1 MCLLTCGY
9 DWRVPDPFIDLH
21 AHSSV
26 SDGTEPPADL
36 VRAAAAAGLDAV
48 ALTDHDTTAG
58 WADAAD
64 AARELPLTLVP
75 GLELSTRIGYRSVH
89 VLGYLVDPD
98 DAALSAE
105 TDRIRDG
112 RLSRAHR
119 MVDRIGEDHPIT
131 WRDVLAQASP
141 GATIGRPHIADA
153 LVARGLEPDRSAA
166 FRGILHPASGYYEPH
181 DAPTPLR
188 GVELIRAAGGVPVI
202 AHPAATSRGIVIDEA
217 GLRELVDAG
226 LGGLEVDHRENLA
239 HGKRTLLEWADR
251 YGLFV
256 TGSSDYHG
264 TGKPNRLG
272 EHRTSRRAFDEI
284 LSQAT
289 GSAPVVGPGSR
300 LP

>member
-1 MCLLTCGY
+1 M
-9 DWRVPDPFIDLH
+9 PDPFIDLH

-26 SDGTEPPADL
+26 SDGTERPAEL

-58 WADAAD
+58 WADAT
-64 AARELPLTLVP
+64 AAALELPLTLLP

-89 VLGYLVDPD
+89 VLGYLVDPEHPG
-98 DAALSAE
+98 LVEE
-105 TDRIRDG
+105 TTRIRDG

-119 MVDRIGEDHPIT
+119 MVDRIAEDHPIT
-131 WRDVLAQASP
+131 WADVLAQSSP

-153 LVARGLEPDRSAA
+153 LVARGLESDRSAA

-181 DAPTPLR
+181 EAPSPLR
-188 GVELIRAAGGVPVI
+188 GVELIRQAGGVPVI
-202 AHPAATSRGIVIDEA
+202 AHPAASSRGIVIDEPM
-217 GLRELVDAG
+217 LRSLVDAG

-239 HGKRTLLEWADR
+239 HGKRTLLDWATR
-251 YGLFV
+251 YDLFV

-272 EHRTSRRAFDEI
+272 EHRTARVSFDAI
-284 LSQAT
+284 VAQAT

-300 LP
+300 LS

>member
-1 MCLLTCGY
+1 V
-9 DWRVPDPFIDLH
+9 DSIVDVPDPFIDLH

-26 SDGTEPPADL
+26 SDGTERPAEL

-58 WADAAD
+58 WADASES
-64 AARELPLTLVP
+64 ARALPLTLLP
-75 GLELSTRIGYRSVH
+75 GLELSTRIGFRSVH
-89 VLGYLVDPD
+89 VLGYLVDPQD
-98 DAALSAE
+98 PGLVEE

-131 WRDVLAQASP
+131 WADVLAQASP

-153 LVARGLEPDRSAA
+153 LVARGLESDRSAA

-181 DAPTPLR
+181 EAPSPLR
-188 GVELIRAAGGVPVI
+188 GVELIRQAGGVPVI
-202 AHPAATSRGIVIDEA
+202 AHPAASSRGIVIDEPM
-217 GLRELVDAG
+217 LRDLVDAG

-239 HGKRTLLEWADR
+239 HGKRTLLDWASR

-272 EHRTSRRAFDEI
+272 EHRTARAAFDTI
-284 LSQAT
+284 LSEAT

-300 LP
+300 LS

>member
-1 MCLLTCGY
+1 MV
-9 DWRVPDPFIDLH
+9 DVPDPFIDLH

-26 SDGTEPPADL
+26 SDGTERPAAL
-36 VRAAAAAGLDAV
+36 VAAAAAAGLDGV

-58 WADAAD
+58 WDEAIAAVRD
-64 AARELPLTLVP
+64 RPMTLVP
-75 GLELSTRIGYRSVH
+75 GLELSTRVGYRSVH
-89 VLGYLVDPD
+89 VLGYLVDPSD
-98 DAALSAE
+98 PGLVEE
-105 TDRIRDG
+105 TTRIRDG
-112 RLSRAHR
+112 RFARARR
-119 MVDRIGEDHPIT
+119 MVDRIGRDHPIT
-131 WRDVLAQASP
+131 WDDVIAQASD

-202 AHPAATSRGIVIDEA
+202 AHPAASSRGIVIDEPA
-217 GLRELVDAG
+217 LRELVDAG

-239 HGKRTLLEWADR
+239 HGKRTLLDWAER

-264 TGKPNRLG
+264 TGKPNRFG
-272 EHRTSRRAFDEI
+272 EHRTARVSFDAIVE
-284 LSQAT
+284 QAT
-289 GSAPVVGPGSR
+289 GSAPVHGAGSR
-300 LP
+300 LA

>member
-1 MCLLTCGY
+1 
-9 DWRVPDPFIDLH
+9 VPDPFIDLH

-26 SDGTEPPADL
+26 SDGTERPAEL

-58 WADAAD
+58 WSDAT
-64 AARELPLTLVP
+64 AAAHELPLTLLP

-89 VLGYLVDPD
+89 VLGYLVDPEHPG
-98 DAALSAE
+98 LVEE
-105 TDRIRDG
+105 TTRIRDG

-119 MVDRIGEDHPIT
+119 MVDRIAEDHSIT
-131 WRDVLAQASP
+131 WADVLAQSSP

-153 LVARGLEPDRSAA
+153 LVARGLESDRSAA

-181 DAPTPLR
+181 EAPSPLR
-188 GVELIRAAGGVPVI
+188 GVELIRQAGGVPVI
-202 AHPAATSRGIVIDEA
+202 AHPAASSRGIVIDEPM
-217 GLRELVDAG
+217 LRDLVDAG

-239 HGKRTLLEWADR
+239 HGKRTLLDWATR

-272 EHRTSRRAFDEI
+272 EHRTARVSFDAIVSE
-284 LSQAT
+284 AT

-300 LP
+300 LA

>member
-1 MCLLTCGY
+1 MV
-9 DWRVPDPFIDLH
+9 DVPDPFIDLH

-26 SDGTEPPADL
+26 SDGTERPAAL
-36 VRAAAAAGLDAV
+36 VAAAAAAGLDGV

-58 WADAAD
+58 WDEAIAAVRD
-64 AARELPLTLVP
+64 RPMTLVP
-75 GLELSTRIGYRSVH
+75 GLELSTRVGYRSVH
-89 VLGYLVDPD
+89 VLGYLVDPSD
-98 DAALSAE
+98 PGLVEE
-105 TDRIRDG
+105 TTRIRDG
-112 RLSRAHR
+112 RFARARR
-119 MVDRIGEDHPIT
+119 MVERIGRDHPIT
-131 WRDVLAQASP
+131 WDDVIAQASD

-202 AHPAATSRGIVIDEA
+202 AHPAASSRGIVIDEPA
-217 GLRELVDAG
+217 LRELVDAG

-239 HGKRTLLEWADR
+239 HGKRTLLDWAKR

-264 TGKPNRLG
+264 TGKPNRFG
-272 EHRTSRRAFDEI
+272 EHRTARVSFDAIVE
-284 LSQAT
+284 QAT
-289 GSAPVVGPGSR
+289 GSAPVHGAGSR
-300 LP
+300 LA

>member
-1 MCLLTCGY
+1 M
-9 DWRVPDPFIDLH
+9 PDPFIDLH

-26 SDGTEPPADL
+26 SDGTERPAEL

-58 WADAAD
+58 WADATA
-64 AARELPLTLVP
+64 AARELPLTLLP

-89 VLGYLVDPD
+89 VLGYLVDPEHPG
-98 DAALSAE
+98 LVEE
-105 TDRIRDG
+105 TTRIRDG

-119 MVDRIGEDHPIT
+119 MVDRIAEDHPIT
-131 WRDVLAQASP
+131 WADVLAQSSP

-153 LVARGLEPDRSAA
+153 LVARGLESDRSAA

-181 DAPTPLR
+181 EAPSPLR
-188 GVELIRAAGGVPVI
+188 GVELIRQAGGVPVI
-202 AHPAATSRGIVIDEA
+202 AHPAASSRGIVIDEPM
-217 GLRELVDAG
+217 LRDLVDAG

-239 HGKRTLLEWADR
+239 HGKRTLLDWATR

-272 EHRTSRRAFDEI
+272 EHRTARVSFDTIVSE
-284 LSQAT
+284 AT

-300 LP
+300 LA

>member
-1 MCLLTCGY
+1 M
-9 DWRVPDPFIDLH
+9 DDVPDPFIDLH

-26 SDGTEPPADL
+26 SDGTERPAEL

-58 WADAAD
+58 WDDAAS

-75 GLELSTRIGYRSVH
+75 GLELSTRVGWRSVH
-89 VLGYLVDPD
+89 VLGYLVDPLD
-98 DAALSAE
+98 PDLLAE
-105 TDRIRDG
+105 TEGIRDG
-112 RLSRAHR
+112 RRSRARR

-131 WRDVLAQASP
+131 WDDVIAQASP

-181 DAPTPLR
+181 DAPSPLR
-188 GVELIRAAGGVPVI
+188 GVELIRRAGGVPVI
-202 AHPAATSRGIVIDEA
+202 AHPAASSRGIVIDEPM
-217 GLRELVDAG
+217 LRDLVDAG
-226 LGGLEVDHRENLA
+226 LGGLEVDHRENLS
-239 HGKRTLLEWADR
+239 HGKRTLLDWASR

-272 EHRTSRRAFDEI
+272 EHRTSQAAFDTI
-284 LSQAT
+284 RSQGT
-289 GSAPVVGPGSR
+289 GSSPVVGPGSR
-300 LP
+300 LS

>member
-1 MCLLTCGY
+1 M
-9 DWRVPDPFIDLH
+9 DSIVDVPDPFIDLH

-26 SDGTEPPADL
+26 SDGTERPAEL

-58 WADAAD
+58 WADASGS
-64 AARELPLTLVP
+64 ARELPLTLLP
-75 GLELSTRIGYRSVH
+75 GLELSTRIGFRSVH
-89 VLGYLVDPD
+89 VLGYLVDPHD
-98 DAALSAE
+98 PGLVEE
-105 TDRIRDG
+105 TDRIRSG

-131 WRDVLAQASP
+131 WADVLAQASP

-153 LVARGLEPDRSAA
+153 LVARGLESDRSAA

-181 DAPTPLR
+181 EAPSPLR
-188 GVELIRAAGGVPVI
+188 GVELIRQAGGVPVI
-202 AHPAATSRGIVIDEA
+202 AHPAASSRGIVIDEPM
-217 GLRELVDAG
+217 LRDLVDAG

-239 HGKRTLLEWADR
+239 HGRRTLLDWASR

-272 EHRTSRRAFDEI
+272 EHRTARVAFDAI
-284 LSQAT
+284 LSEAT

-300 LP
+300 LS

>member
-1 MCLLTCGY
+1 M
-9 DWRVPDPFIDLH
+9 PDPFIDLH

-26 SDGTEPPADL
+26 SDGTERPAEL

-58 WADAAD
+58 WADATA
-64 AARELPLTLVP
+64 AARELPLTLLP

-89 VLGYLVDPD
+89 VLGYLVDPEHPG
-98 DAALSAE
+98 LVEE
-105 TDRIRDG
+105 TTRIRDG

-119 MVDRIGEDHPIT
+119 MVDRIAEDHPIT
-131 WRDVLAQASP
+131 WADVLAQSSP

-153 LVARGLEPDRSAA
+153 LVARGLESDRSAA

-181 DAPTPLR
+181 EAPSPLR
-188 GVELIRAAGGVPVI
+188 GVELIRQAGGVPVI
-202 AHPAATSRGIVIDEA
+202 AHPAASSRGIVIDEPM
-217 GLRELVDAG
+217 LRDLVDAG

-239 HGKRTLLEWADR
+239 HGKRTLLDWATR

-272 EHRTSRRAFDEI
+272 EHRTARVSFDAIVSE
-284 LSQAT
+284 AT

-300 LP
+300 LS

>member
-1 MCLLTCGY
+1 M
-9 DWRVPDPFIDLH
+9 PDPFIDLH

-26 SDGTEPPADL
+26 SDGTERPAEL

-58 WADAAD
+58 WADASES
-64 AARELPLTLVP
+64 ARALPLTLLP
-75 GLELSTRIGYRSVH
+75 GLELSTRIGFRSVH
-89 VLGYLVDPD
+89 VLGYLVDPQD
-98 DAALSAE
+98 PGLVEE

-131 WRDVLAQASP
+131 WADVLAQASP

-153 LVARGLEPDRSAA
+153 LVARGLESDRSAA

-181 DAPTPLR
+181 EAPSPLR
-188 GVELIRAAGGVPVI
+188 GVELIRQAGGVPVI
-202 AHPAATSRGIVIDEA
+202 AHPAASSRGIVIDEPM
-217 GLRELVDAG
+217 LRDLVDAG

-239 HGKRTLLEWADR
+239 HGKRTLLDWASR

-272 EHRTSRRAFDEI
+272 EHRTARAAFDTI
-284 LSQAT
+284 LSEAT

>member
-1 MCLLTCGY
+1 M
-9 DWRVPDPFIDLH
+9 DSIVDVPDPFIDLH

-26 SDGTEPPADL
+26 SDGTERPAEL

-58 WADAAD
+58 WADASES
-64 AARELPLTLVP
+64 ARALPLTLLP
-75 GLELSTRIGYRSVH
+75 GLELSTRIGFRSVH
-89 VLGYLVDPD
+89 VLGYLVDPQ
-98 DAALSAE
+98 APGLVEE

-131 WRDVLAQASP
+131 WADVLAQASP

-153 LVARGLEPDRSAA
+153 LVARGLESDRSAA

-181 DAPTPLR
+181 EAPSPLR
-188 GVELIRAAGGVPVI
+188 GVELIRQAGGVPVI
-202 AHPAATSRGIVIDEA
+202 AHPAASSRGIVIDEPM
-217 GLRELVDAG
+217 LRDLVDAG

-239 HGKRTLLEWADR
+239 HGKRTLLDWASR

-272 EHRTSRRAFDEI
+272 EHRTARAAFDTI
-284 LSQAT
+284 LSEAT

-300 LP
+300 LS

>member
-1 MCLLTCGY
+1 VDSIGH
-9 DWRVPDPFIDLH
+9 VPDPFIDLH

-26 SDGTEPPADL
+26 SDGTERPAEL

-58 WADAAD
+58 WADATA
-64 AARELPLTLVP
+64 AARELPLTLLP
-75 GLELSTRIGYRSVH
+75 GLELSTRIGFRSVH
-89 VLGYLVDPD
+89 VLGYLVDPEHPG
-98 DAALSAE
+98 LVEE
-105 TDRIRDG
+105 TTRIRDG

-119 MVDRIGEDHPIT
+119 MVDRIAEDHPIT
-131 WRDVLAQASP
+131 WADVLAQSSP

-153 LVARGLEPDRSAA
+153 LVARGLESDRSAA

-181 DAPTPLR
+181 EAPSPLR
-188 GVELIRAAGGVPVI
+188 GVELIRQAGGVPVI
-202 AHPAATSRGIVIDEA
+202 AHPAASSRGIVIDEPM
-217 GLRELVDAG
+217 LRDLVDAG

-239 HGKRTLLEWADR
+239 HGKRTLLDWASR

-272 EHRTSRRAFDEI
+272 EHRTARVSFEAIVSE
-284 LSQAT
+284 AT
-289 GSAPVVGPGSR
+289 GSVPVVGPGSR
-300 LP
+300 LA

>member
-1 MCLLTCGY
+1 MAA
-9 DWRVPDPFIDLH
+9 VPDPFIDLH

-26 SDGTEPPADL
+26 SDGTERPADL
-36 VRAAAAAGLDAV
+36 VRAAAVAGLDVV

-58 WADAAD
+58 WSEAVGVAQD
-64 AARELPLTLVP
+64 LPLTLVP
-75 GLELSTRIGYRSVH
+75 GLELSTRLGWNSVH
-89 VLGYLVDPD
+89 VLGYLVDPE
-98 DAALSAE
+98 DAGLVAE
-105 TDRIRDG
+105 TTATREG
-112 RLSRAHR
+112 RLSRARR
-119 MVDRIGEDHPIT
+119 MVERIGADHPIT
-131 WRDVLAQASP
+131 WDDVLAESSE

-153 LVARGLEPDRSAA
+153 LVRRGLEPDRSAA

-202 AHPAATSRGIVIDEA
+202 AHPAASSRGVVVDEPM
-217 GLRELVDAG
+217 LRQLVDAG
-226 LGGLEVDHRENLA
+226 LGGLEVDHRENTA

-272 EHRTSRRAFDEI
+272 EHRTSRRSFDAI
-284 LSQAT
+284 VAQAT
-289 GSAPVVGPGSR
+289 GSVPVVGRGSR
-300 LP
+300 VS

>member
-1 MCLLTCGY
+1 M
-9 DWRVPDPFIDLH
+9 PDPFIDLH

-26 SDGTEPPADL
+26 SDGTERPAEL

-58 WADAAD
+58 WVDATT
-64 AARELPLTLVP
+64 AALELPLTLLP

-89 VLGYLVDPD
+89 VLGYLVDPEHPG
-98 DAALSAE
+98 LVEE
-105 TDRIRDG
+105 TTRIRDG

-119 MVDRIGEDHPIT
+119 MVDRIAEDHPIT
-131 WRDVLAQASP
+131 WADVLAQSSP

-153 LVARGLEPDRSAA
+153 LVARGLESDRSAA

-181 DAPTPLR
+181 EAPSPLR
-188 GVELIRAAGGVPVI
+188 GVELIRQAGGVPVI
-202 AHPAATSRGIVIDEA
+202 AHPAASSRGIVIDEPM
-217 GLRELVDAG
+217 LRSLVDAG

-239 HGKRTLLEWADR
+239 HGKRTLLDWATR
-251 YGLFV
+251 YDLFV

-272 EHRTSRRAFDEI
+272 EHRTARVSFDAI
-284 LSQAT
+284 VAQAT

-300 LP
+300 LS